1 MCLFDW
7 TLHQLYLNSFSKSAT
22 SHNTWLR
29 RAVTGCSAFLTLIPD
44 TSVLTG
50 RAPGKFCRGRSPTM
64 HKGCKREAPGIFAN
78 DFTERVCPPNRTK
91 AFSLQFSR
99 AQAFEL
105 KKSLRRVFAE
115 DITENVFVFGL
126 LVAFFILS
134 LPSETPWVARE
145 TKQTIFGKVW
155 GTMTHRAQVSA
166 CV

>member
-1 MCLFDW
+1 M
-7 TLHQLYLNSFSKSAT
+7 
-22 SHNTWLR
+22 
-29 RAVTGCSAFLTLIPD
+29 
-44 TSVLTG
+44 VLG
-50 RAPGKFCRGRSPTM
+50 ARGQDPEDSGSCNEKIR
-64 HKGCKREAPGIFAN
+64 
-78 DFTERVCPPNRTK
+78 
-91 AFSLQFSR
+91 
-99 AQAFEL
+99 AFEL